1 VGKKP
6 DIDNLEKFLFDSL
19 EGVIFDDDKHIVQI
33 NEASKFYD
41 SSGECKGSTIVKIVS
56 VYDFQNR
63 KANGMDK
70 KAGVTSSAVVDILD
84 K

>member
-33 NEASKFYD
+33 KEASKFYD
-41 SSGECKGSTIVKIVS
+41 SAGECKGSTIVKIVS
-56 VYDFQNR
+56 INDLQSR
-63 KANGMDK
+63 KANGMNK
-70 KAGVTSSAVVDILD
+70 KEYAATRDVVLD
-84 K
+84 E